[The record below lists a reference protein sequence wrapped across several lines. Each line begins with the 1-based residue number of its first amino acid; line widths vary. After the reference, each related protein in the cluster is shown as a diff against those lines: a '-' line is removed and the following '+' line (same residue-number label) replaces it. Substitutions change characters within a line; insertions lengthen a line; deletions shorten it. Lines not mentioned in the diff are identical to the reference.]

1 MREEITREMGEETK
15 KERRMYKVHKKKC
28 EKIVCCIKFDT
39 HVPVYYL
46 NVFLYIIHAYR
57 IYIKKI

>member
-28 EKIVCCIKFDT
+28 EKIVC
-39 HVPVYYL
+39 VVL
-46 NVFLYIIHAYR
+46 NLIHTCRYII
-57 IYIKKI
+57 

>member
-28 EKIVCCIKFDT
+28 EKNVCVVFKFDT

-46 NVFLYIIHAYR
+46 NVCLYIIHAYH
-57 IYIKKI
+57 IY

>member
-15 KERRMYKVHKKKC
+15 KERRMYKSSQKKC

-39 HVPVYYL
+39 HVPVCYL
-46 NVFLYIIHAYR
+46 NVFLYIIHAYH